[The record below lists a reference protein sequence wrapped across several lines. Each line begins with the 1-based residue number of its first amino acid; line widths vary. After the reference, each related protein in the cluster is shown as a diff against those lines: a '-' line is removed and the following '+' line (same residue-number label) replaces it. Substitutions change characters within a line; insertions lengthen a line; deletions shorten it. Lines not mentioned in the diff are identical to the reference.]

1 MYIYVLLV
9 ILVLLFLYI
18 ASSYNGLVG
27 RRNRVKDCWSQIDI
41 QLKRRFDL
49 IPNLVSTVKGYT
61 QYEAETLQ
69 KITEARSKF
78 MKAYSPGEAMEANG
92 DLTKELS
99 RLAVVVERY
108 PNLKASESYT
118 NLQNQLVETENKI
131 SFARQFY
138 SDTVM
143 NYNNS
148 VQSFPSNIIAS
159 MFNFK
164 EAAFFETSE
173 AERENIDVKLQ

>member
-1 MYIYVLLV
+1 MIYVALG
-9 ILVLLFLYI
+9 ILVLLLLYI
-18 ASSYNGLVG
+18 ASSYNGLVSKG
-27 RRNRVKDCWSQIDI
+27 NRVKDCWSQIDI

-49 IPNLVSTVKGYT
+49 IPNLVNIVKSYT

-69 KITEARSKF
+69 KVIEARSKF
-78 MKAYSPGEAMEANG
+78 MKAASQKEAVEANG
-92 DLTKELS
+92 ELTKELS

-108 PNLKASESYT
+108 PNLKASESYI

-164 EAAFFETSE
+164 EAAYFETPE
-173 AERENIDVKLQ
+173 IERKNVDIKL

>member
-1 MYIYVLLV
+1 MIYVGLGILILLLLYV
-9 ILVLLFLYI
+9 IL
-18 ASSYNGLVG
+18 SYNGLVSG
-27 RRNRVKDCWSQIDI
+27 RNKVKACWSQIDI

-49 IPNLVSTVKGYT
+49 VPNLVTTVKAYT

-69 KITEARSKF
+69 KVIEARNKF
-78 MKAYSPGEAMEANG
+78 VKANSPEEAMMANK
-92 DLTKELS
+92 DLTQELS

-143 NYNNS
+143 NFNNL
-148 VQSFPSNIIAS
+148 VQSFPSNIIALI
-159 MFNFK
+159 FNFK
-164 EAAFFETSE
+164 EAAYFETSE
-173 AERENIDVKLQ
+173 SERENIEVKL